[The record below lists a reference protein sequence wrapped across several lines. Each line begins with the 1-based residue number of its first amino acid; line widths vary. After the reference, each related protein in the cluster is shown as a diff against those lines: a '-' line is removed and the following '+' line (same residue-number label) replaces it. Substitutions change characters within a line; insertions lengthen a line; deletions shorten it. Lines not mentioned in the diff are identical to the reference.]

1 MSPRKPR
8 RWGRRLIVTLVV
20 LCLLA
25 VGVDRAAAWVAENQ
39 LATMAEQEAAKYDVR
54 SADTSVKVGG
64 FGFLPQL
71 AKERFS
77 KVTLTMKQPTFDSIP
92 AEDLTVELGGV
103 HVPRGLLTRD
113 PGTAV
118 TVDTT
123 DVQLQLSPTELAKQ
137 AARSTGLDGLTMN
150 VVDGN
155 LHAKLSV
162 RGVEAE
168 ATIRPVVEN
177 GRIVLAVDQLSD
189 AIPSFARNAVKSQ
202 LSQGIRLP
210 ELPFGATLKQV
221 TIEGNSVVL
230 AATAANLKIAG

>member
-1 MSPRKPR
+1 MSPRRPR

-71 AKERFS
+71 AREEFS

-92 AEDLTVELGGV
+92 AEDLKVELNGV
-103 HVPRGLLTRD
+103 HVPRGLLTREA
-113 PGTAV
+113 GTAV

-123 DVQLQLSPTELAKQ
+123 DVRLQLSPAELAKQ
-137 AARSTGLDGLTMN
+137 AVRSTGLEGLTMN
-150 VVDGN
+150 VVDGK

-162 RGVEAE
+162 RGVEAD
-168 ATIRPVVEN
+168 ATILPQVQK

-189 AIPSFARNAVKSQ
+189 AIPSFIQNAIKSQ

-210 ELPFGATLKQV
+210 QLPFGATLKQV
-221 TIEGNSVVL
+221 SIEGTSVVL
-230 AATAANLKIAG
+230 TATAADLKIAG